1 MALLDILHFPDPRL
15 RQMCQPVTAVDK
27 SIRQLVDDMF

>member
-15 RQMCQPVTAVDK
+15 RKVSKPVDK
-27 SIRQLVDDMF
+27 VDAAVNKLVDDML